1 MRHKPKQAATRI
13 ENKSR
18 VGIRRKRVN
27 MLNPFD
33 ERQEEA
39 LDGLNRDSLP
49 NSIIGKLK
57 RHQTYSHYVVK
68 RLIPG
73 LLAQ

>member
-1 MRHKPKQAATRI
+1 
-13 ENKSR
+13 
-18 VGIRRKRVN
+18 